1 MSEYIFKDEIVFISN
16 AFTIGQDWE
25 CPIPAFF
32 ILVPNRKIRTID
44 ELTEEE
50 ASEYIFLV
58 RKLRKGMKDILNI
71 QDVYFFQNEDTKHNY
86 HLWIF
91 PRHSWMEPFGKEIKS
106 VKPIMDYSIKEM
118 MKENVLAEVRSCVQ
132 KMKLF
137 MNNR

>member
-32 ILVPNRKIRTID
+32 ILTPNRKIRTID
-44 ELTEEE
+44 ELTDEE
-50 ASEYIFLV
+50 ASEYFFLV
-58 RKLRKGMKDILNI
+58 RKLRKGMKEILNI
-71 QDVYFFQNEDTKHNY
+71 EDVYFFQNEDTKHDY

-91 PRHSWMEPFGKEIKS
+91 PRHSWMEPFGRGIKS
-106 VKPIMDYSIKEM
+106 VKPIMEHSIKEM
-118 MKENVLAEVRSCVQ
+118 MNESAFIEVKSCVQ

-137 MNNR
+137 MNN

>member
-1 MSEYIFKDEIVFISN
+1 MSEYIFKDEIVYKN
-16 AFTIGQDWE
+16 DLFTLGQDWE

-32 ILVPNRKIRTID
+32 ILAPTRKIRTID
-44 ELTEEE
+44 ELSDKD
-50 ASEYIFLV
+50 ASEYIYLI
-58 RKLRKGMKDILNI
+58 RKLRKGMKEVLNI
-71 QDVYFFQNEDTKHNY
+71 HEVYFFQNEDTKHDY

-91 PRHSWMEPFGKEIKS
+91 PRYDWMGPFGKGIKS
-106 VKPIMDYSIKEM
+106 VKPIMEYSIKEM

>member
-1 MSEYIFKDEIVFISN
+1 MSDCIFKDDVLFTSK

-32 ILVPNRKIRTID
+32 ILAPNRKIRTID
-44 ELTEEE
+44 ELTDEE
-50 ASEYIFLV
+50 ASEYFYLV

-71 QDVYFFQNEDTKHNY
+71 QDVYFFQNEDTKHDY

-91 PRHSWMEPFGKEIKS
+91 PRYDWMEPFGRGIKS
-106 VKPIMDYSIKEM
+106 VKPIMEYSIKEM
-118 MKENVLAEVRSCVQ
+118 MNENVFAEVRSCVH

-137 MNNR
+137 MKNS

>member
-1 MSEYIFKDEIVFISN
+1 MSNYIFKDEVLFTSK

-32 ILVPNRKIRTID
+32 IIAPTRKIRTID
-44 ELTEEE
+44 GLSDKD
-50 ASEYIFLV
+50 ANEYIYLI
-58 RKLRKGMKDILNI
+58 RKLRKGMKEVLNI
-71 QDVYFFQNEDTKHNY
+71 HEVYFFQNEDTKHDY

-91 PRHSWMEPFGKEIKS
+91 PRYDWMEPFGKGIKS
-106 VKPIMDYSIKEM
+106 VKPIMEYSIKEM